1 MKISKSS
8 WHYKAVAW
16 GYWMSWMPPQVS
28 LCSYFQRLVLLF
40 PLQVILAIPVFFFYS
55 LYWVVATGILFL
67 GGDMPTIGPLSLK
80 DIDDNR
86 RPISWLKIM
95 PITIIGPAIVLLALG
110 WLQVILYRHSVIWID
125 GLAVLGIA
133 LGVGLII
140 CYHHYSDFI
149 ENETYQL
156 FLARYRAWKEKVCP
170 LIEIVA
176 SDSEIEE
183 EGGEK

>member
-16 GYWMSWMPPQVS
+16 GYWGSWMPPQVS

-40 PLQVILAIPVFFFYS
+40 PLQVILAIPVFFLYS

-67 GGDMPTIGPLSLK
+67 CGDMPTIGPLSLK

-95 PITIIGPAIVLLALG
+95 PITIIGPAIVLLVLG
-110 WLQVILYRHSVIWID
+110 WLQVILYRHSVLWIE

-140 CYHHYSDFI
+140 CYHYFI